1 MGGRSWHPSQGKVLT
16 VLLDRRPHSARNVAG
31 LTGHPL
37 KAVQDALGR
46 CWRNGY
52 VLRTESMMSERRDV
66 FHGRKG
72 FDKRLKHYH
81 LYIIPEEPCDSLQI
95 GNRKFVKYDRA
106 VHAWKYD
113 KIRAQLVLQFLREHP
128 QRTFFSKQ
136 IFEALKEK
144 GAKREDIMTNVRR
157 FQRNGLLYVRGYRSH
172 DRETPFAEGYLFT
185 WINQEKPRE
194 QAIAEAVERTDKI
207 IDGNTSTNPLLRRVQ
222 GIRGEIVIAT
232 AQRDIVAST
241 FLQEKLRC
249 TERELDGALAT
260 AKQIYTDIKE
270 VKVFNNYRYYCL
282 TSISPEDLQ
291 AAATLKQNYL
301 RKAKGKDNRVGH
313 NWEAA
318 VDWFIDKYM
327 KAHFWTQEHRTNG
340 MDPRRITL
348 HLLKPVGDRRQNAEV
363 DRVWEVTPGPIAD
376 PITYVLSC
384 KWTLIKKF
392 DLDDF
397 LDVLRWSQQF
407 GVDTPEGRKV
417 KQGVIG
423 WFAAGAFDPKSK
435 IKIKNETI
443 SLAAYADRLHIKLL
457 KAADI
462 NEKLKARHI
471 EVTVQAVC
479 RAAKN
484 ENEVRTLLED
494 IWKLP
499 NNAKQILSQ
508 AQESNMSTYEFE
520 RMIEK
525 SDSTGTP
532 SSENCHT
539 PASNPTRA

>member
-1 MGGRSWHPSQGKVLT
+1 
-16 VLLDRRPHSARNVAG
+16 
-31 LTGHPL
+31 
-37 KAVQDALGR
+37 
-46 CWRNGY
+46 
-52 VLRTESMMSERRDV
+52 MMSERRDV

-81 LYIIPEEPCDSLQI
+81 LYIIPEAPCDSLQI
-95 GNRKFVKYDRA
+95 GNRKFVKYDEA
-106 VHAWKYD
+106 VHAWKPD

-128 QRTFFSKQ
+128 EGAFFSKQ
-136 IFEALKEK
+136 VSEALKEK
-144 GAKREDIMTNVRR
+144 GIKREDIMTNVRR
-157 FQRNGLLYVRGYRSH
+157 FQRNGLVYVRGYRSH
-172 DRETPFAEGYLFT
+172 DRETPFADGYLFT
-185 WINQEKPRE
+185 WINQDKPRE

-207 IDGNTSTNPLLRRVQ
+207 IEGNTSTNPLLRRVQ
-222 GIRGEIVIAT
+222 RIRDEIVVAT

-249 TERELDGALAT
+249 TERELDGALARV
-260 AKQIYTDIKE
+260 KQIYSDIKE

-282 TSISPEDLQ
+282 ASLSSEDLQ
-291 AAATLKQNYL
+291 AAMTLKQNYL

-363 DRVWEVTPGPIAD
+363 DRVWEVSPGPIAD

-397 LDVLRWSQQF
+397 LDILRWSQQF

-443 SLAAYADRLHIKLL
+443 SLATYAERLHIKLL

-462 NEKLKARHI
+462 NEKLKAHRI

-479 RAAKN
+479 RAGKN
-484 ENEVRTLLED
+484 EAEVRSLLEEM
-494 IWKLP
+494 WKSP
-499 NNAKQILSQ
+499 NSAKEILSQ
-508 AQESNMSTYEFE
+508 VQQSNIALYEFE

-525 SDSTGTP
+525 SVLARTAGSD
-532 SSENCHT
+532 NRAT
-539 PASNPTRA
+539 PAN